1 MAELKEI
8 RKIIGLTQKELAEQS
23 GIYIRHIQRLE
34 SGESDI
40 NNITEQSKE
49 ALERVLGITF
59 AEMQE
64 LNLNIFTRD
73 ARDSVKSGD
82 LTLRDL
88 VDMNKLE
95 KAKKISKIGEFPDT
109 FSKNFHRIP
118 EGLFEKLTA
127 QEVAELVDA
136 FYQAYSDGKNAKEA
150 E

>member
-88 VDMNKLE
+88 VDMDKLE
-95 KAKKISKIGEFPDT
+95 KVKKISKIGEFPET
-109 FSKNFHRIP
+109 FSKNFRRIP

>member
-23 GIYIRHIQRLE
+23 EIYIRHIQRLE

-40 NNITEQSKE
+40 KNITTQNRE
-49 ALERVLGITF
+49 ALERVFGITL

-88 VDMNKLE
+88 VDMDKLE
-95 KAKKISKIGEFPDT
+95 KVKKISKIGEFPET
-109 FSKNFHRIP
+109 FSKNFRRIP